1 MTATPPSLVADLKA
15 SAYGI
20 IVNDYPPIS
29 RVNESA
35 EVTLLELTTKEGST
49 PSSPSAPPP

>member
-20 IVNDYPPIS
+20 TVKDIPYIS
-29 RVNESA
+29 RVSESA

-49 PSSPSAPPP
+49 LSSPSVPPP